1 LMLNTD
7 VELIYDIDVDN
18 YGAGTTCT
26 IPSTCAEA
34 STKSLVESYANDEAL
49 FLADFK
55 AAYEMMME
63 KSESTLTEPVDAFLA

>member
-1 LMLNTD
+1 MLNTD

-34 STKSLVESYANDEAL
+34 STKSLVESYANVSQIGYFSFMIL
-49 FLADFK
+49 
-55 AAYEMMME
+55 
-63 KSESTLTEPVDAFLA
+63 